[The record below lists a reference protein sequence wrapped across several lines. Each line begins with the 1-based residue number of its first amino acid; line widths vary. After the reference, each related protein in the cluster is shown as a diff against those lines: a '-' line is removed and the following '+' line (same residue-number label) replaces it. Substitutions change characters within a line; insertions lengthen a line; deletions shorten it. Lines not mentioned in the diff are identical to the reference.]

1 MIFWLLLT
9 TGMLMALHYEM
20 IIDILGFCPLS
31 RICGV
36 NRWGKTKSAKDALS
50 LIGNTSN
57 FFSAVKDR
65 FIPWLCSRSTLP
77 PGLDVIK
84 NSKVIENITVSFYN
98 CGKDGTCVLETTPR
112 MWPMVTVNWVTLDGL
127 NKDPRWV
134 ENIEWLRNLF
144 RKPSCM

>member
-9 TGMLMALHYEM
+9 AGMLMALHYEM
-20 IIDILGFCPLS
+20 IIDILGFCHLS
-31 RICGV
+31 IICGV
-36 NRWGKTKSAKDALS
+36 NRWGKT
-50 LIGNTSN
+50 NTSN

-65 FIPWLCSRSTLP
+65 FIPRLCSRSTLP

-112 MWPMVTVNWVTLDGL
+112 TWPMVTVNWETLDGL

-134 ENIEWLRNLF
+134 VNIECL
-144 RKPSCM
+144 P